1 MPHRPSPYRAAHS
14 RRTAG
19 FTLAELL
26 VVVAIV
32 AVLVAVAI
40 PVFTGALGNT
50 EEATCAANRRSVK
63 SMYTNAWLLD
73 QNQNQ
78 QKLFEDCRDQLEK
91 QNNDVLCPSEGNYTA
106 TFTPNGAV
114 TIKCSK
120 HGAGMDDDMSGWIYE
135 TYKDNMTQYLGGEG
149 LRNAYATAHGLTSW
163 TEVKRPDGES
173 GAKLYLQMKNYQNN
187 PGGAFLYAGYESQIT
202 GGGKQWYARYVCDS
216 NGLIGPA
223 GQWYE
228 VPENTNV
235 SLTDD
240 KNGKGMDKMQA
251 LLEENKDNKV
261 TLEGDKFVKA

>member
-73 QNQNQ
+73 QNPDSQ
-78 QKLFEDCRDQLEK
+78 QTLFGNCVAQLKK

-106 TFTPNGAV
+106 TFTSNGAV
-114 TIKCSK
+114 IIKCDV
-120 HGAGMDDDMSGWIYE
+120 HGLGLDDELGSWLA
-135 TYKDNMTQYLGGEG
+135 TYKGPYSGDESA
-149 LRNAYATAHGLTSW
+149 RKAYAADKGLTSW
-163 TEVKRPDGES
+163 PSVKGLDEETY
-173 GAKLYLQMKNYQNN
+173 YLQFKSYNN
-187 PGGAFLYAGYESQIT
+187 SAANAFLYAGPTSTIENSNSWRAKYI
-202 GGGKQWYARYVCDS
+202 CDN
-216 NGLIGPA
+216 NGLYGTP

-228 VPENTNV
+228 LPKVEGI
-235 SLTDD
+235 SMYGDGAED
-240 KNGKGMDKMQA
+240 KLIK
-251 LLEENKDNKV
+251 LLETGTPV
-261 TLEGDKFVKA
+261 TFEKNKFVKSA

>member
-78 QKLFEDCRDQLEK
+78 QTLFEDCRDQLEK
-91 QNNDVLCPSEGNYTA
+91 QNNDVLCPSKGNYTA
-106 TFTPNGAV
+106 TFTSNGAV
-114 TIKCSK
+114 IIKCDV
-120 HGAGMDDDMSGWIYE
+120 HGLGLDDELGSWLA
-135 TYKDNMTQYLGGEG
+135 TYKGPYSGDESA
-149 LRNAYATAHGLTSW
+149 RKAYAADKGLTSW
-163 TEVKRPDGES
+163 HSVKGLDEETY
-173 GAKLYLQMKNYQNN
+173 YLQFKSYNN
-187 PGGAFLYAGYESQIT
+187 SAANAFLYAGPTSTIENSNSWRAKYI
-202 GGGKQWYARYVCDS
+202 CDN
-216 NGLIGPA
+216 NGLYGTP

-228 VPENTNV
+228 LPKVEGISMYGNGAE
-235 SLTDD
+235 D
-240 KNGKGMDKMQA
+240 KLIK
-251 LLEENKDNKV
+251 LLETGTPV
-261 TLEGDKFVKA
+261 TLKGDKFVKSA

>member
-73 QNQNQ
+73 QNPDSQ
-78 QKLFEDCRDQLEK
+78 QTLFGNCVAQLKK

-114 TIKCSK
+114 IIKCDV
-120 HGAGMDDDMSGWIYE
+120 HGLGLDDELGSWLA
-135 TYKDNMTQYLGGEG
+135 TYKGPYSGDESA
-149 LRNAYATAHGLTSW
+149 RKAYAADKGLTSW
-163 TEVKRPDGES
+163 HSVKGLDEETY
-173 GAKLYLQMKNYQNN
+173 YLQFKSYNN
-187 PGGAFLYAGYESQIT
+187 SAANAFLYAGPTSTIENSNSWRAKYI
-202 GGGKQWYARYVCDS
+202 CDN
-216 NGLIGPA
+216 NGLYGTP

-228 VPENTNV
+228 LPKVEGISMYGNGAE
-235 SLTDD
+235 D
-240 KNGKGMDKMQA
+240 KLIK
-251 LLEENKDNKV
+251 LLETGTPV
-261 TLEGDKFVKA
+261 TFEKNKFVKSA

>member
-91 QNNDVLCPSEGNYTA
+91 QNNDVLCPSKGNYTA
-106 TFTPNGAV
+106 TFTSNGAV
-114 TIKCSK
+114 IIKCDV
-120 HGAGMDDDMSGWIYE
+120 HGLGLDDELGSWLA
-135 TYKDNMTQYLGGEG
+135 TYKGPYSGDESA
-149 LRNAYATAHGLTSW
+149 RKAYAADKGLTSW
-163 TEVKRPDGES
+163 HSVKGLDEETY
-173 GAKLYLQMKNYQNN
+173 YLQFKSYNN
-187 PGGAFLYAGYESQIT
+187 SAANAFLYAGPTSTIENSNSWRAKYI
-202 GGGKQWYARYVCDS
+202 CDN
-216 NGLIGPA
+216 NGLYGTP

-228 VPENTNV
+228 LPKVEGISMYGNGAE
-235 SLTDD
+235 D
-240 KNGKGMDKMQA
+240 KLIK
-251 LLEENKDNKV
+251 LLETGTPV
-261 TLEGDKFVKA
+261 TLKGDKFVKSA

>member
-1 MPHRPSPYRAAHS
+1 MPHRPSPYRAAN
-14 RRTAG
+14 RRHTAG

-78 QKLFEDCRDQLEK
+78 QTLFGNCVAQIKK

-106 TFTPNGAV
+106 TFTSNGAV
-114 TIKCSK
+114 IIKCDV
-120 HGAGMDDDMSGWIYE
+120 HGLGLDDELGSWLA
-135 TYKDNMTQYLGGEG
+135 TYKGPYSGDESA
-149 LRNAYATAHGLTSW
+149 RKAYAADKGLTSW
-163 TEVKRPDGES
+163 HSVKGLDEETY
-173 GAKLYLQMKNYQNN
+173 YLQFKSYNN
-187 PGGAFLYAGYESQIT
+187 SAANAFLYAGPTSTIENSNSWRAKYI
-202 GGGKQWYARYVCDS
+202 CDN
-216 NGLIGPA
+216 NGLYGTP

-228 VPENTNV
+228 LPKVEGISMYGNGAE
-235 SLTDD
+235 D
-240 KNGKGMDKMQA
+240 KLIK
-251 LLEENKDNKV
+251 LLETGTPV
-261 TLEGDKFVKA
+261 TLKGDKFVKSA

>member
-1 MPHRPSPYRAAHS
+1 MPHRPSPYRPAHS

-73 QNQNQ
+73 QTPGKQ
-78 QKLFEDCRDQLEK
+78 QELFGNCVAQLKK

-106 TFTPNGAV
+106 TFTSNGAV
-114 TIKCSK
+114 IIKCGV
-120 HGAGMDDDMSGWIYE
+120 HGLGLDDELGSWLA
-135 TYKDNMTQYLGGEG
+135 TYKGPYSGDESA
-149 LRNAYATAHGLTSW
+149 RKAYAADKGLTSW
-163 TEVKRPDGES
+163 PSVKGLDEETY
-173 GAKLYLQMKNYQNN
+173 YLQFKSYNN
-187 PGGAFLYAGYESQIT
+187 SAANAFLYAGPTSTIENSNSWRAKYI
-202 GGGKQWYARYVCDS
+202 CDN
-216 NGLIGPA
+216 NGLYGTP

-228 VPENTNV
+228 LPKVEGI
-235 SLTDD
+235 SMYGDGAED
-240 KNGKGMDKMQA
+240 KLIK
-251 LLEENKDNKV
+251 LLETGTPV
-261 TLEGDKFVKA
+261 TFEKNKFVKSA

>member
-106 TFTPNGAV
+106 TFTSNGAV
-114 TIKCSK
+114 IIKCDV
-120 HGAGMDDDMSGWIYE
+120 HGLGLDDELGSWLA
-135 TYKDNMTQYLGGEG
+135 TYKGPYSGDESA
-149 LRNAYATAHGLTSW
+149 RKAYAADKGLTSW
-163 TEVKRPDGES
+163 HSVKGLDEETY
-173 GAKLYLQMKNYQNN
+173 YLQFKSYNN
-187 PGGAFLYAGYESQIT
+187 SAANAFLYAGPTSTIENSNSWRAKYI
-202 GGGKQWYARYVCDS
+202 CDN
-216 NGLIGPA
+216 NGLYGTP

-228 VPENTNV
+228 LPKVEGISMYGNGAE
-235 SLTDD
+235 D
-240 KNGKGMDKMQA
+240 KLIK
-251 LLEENKDNKV
+251 LLETGTPV
-261 TLEGDKFVKA
+261 TLKGDKFVKSA

>member
-73 QNQNQ
+73 QNPDSQ
-78 QKLFEDCRDQLEK
+78 QTLFDKCFDQLKK

-106 TFTPNGAV
+106 TFTSNGAV
-114 TIKCSK
+114 IIKCDV
-120 HGAGMDDDMSGWIYE
+120 HGLGLDDELGSWLA
-135 TYKDNMTQYLGGEG
+135 TYKGPYSGDESA
-149 LRNAYATAHGLTSW
+149 RKAYAADKGLTSW
-163 TEVKRPDGES
+163 PSVKGLDEETY
-173 GAKLYLQMKNYQNN
+173 YLQFKSYNN
-187 PGGAFLYAGYESQIT
+187 SAANAFLYAGPTSTIENSNSWRAKYI
-202 GGGKQWYARYVCDS
+202 CDN
-216 NGLIGPA
+216 NGLYGTP

-228 VPENTNV
+228 LPKVEGI
-235 SLTDD
+235 SMYGDGAED
-240 KNGKGMDKMQA
+240 KLIK
-251 LLEENKDNKV
+251 LLETGTPV
-261 TLEGDKFVKA
+261 TFEKNKFVKSA

>member
-78 QKLFEDCRDQLEK
+78 QTLFGNCVAQLKK

-114 TIKCSK
+114 IIKCYV
-120 HGAGMDDDMSGWIYE
+120 HVLGLDDELGSWLA
-135 TYKDNMTQYLGGEG
+135 TYKGPYSGDESA
-149 LRNAYATAHGLTSW
+149 RKAYAADKGLTSW
-163 TEVKRPDGES
+163 PSVKGLDEETY
-173 GAKLYLQMKNYQNN
+173 YLQFKSYNN
-187 PGGAFLYAGYESQIT
+187 SAANAFLYAGPTSTIENSNSWRAKYI
-202 GGGKQWYARYVCDS
+202 CDN
-216 NGLIGPA
+216 NGLYGTP

-228 VPENTNV
+228 LPKVEGI
-235 SLTDD
+235 SMYGDGAED
-240 KNGKGMDKMQA
+240 KLIK
-251 LLEENKDNKV
+251 LLETGTPV
-261 TLEGDKFVKA
+261 TFEKNKFVKSA

>member
-63 SMYTNAWLLD
+63 SMYANAWLLD

-106 TFTPNGAV
+106 TFTSNGAV
-114 TIKCSK
+114 IIKCDV
-120 HGAGMDDDMSGWIYE
+120 HGLGLDDELGSWLA
-135 TYKDNMTQYLGGEG
+135 TYKGPYSGDESA
-149 LRNAYATAHGLTSW
+149 RKAYAADKGLTSW
-163 TEVKRPDGES
+163 HSVKGLDEETY
-173 GAKLYLQMKNYQNN
+173 YLQFKSYNN
-187 PGGAFLYAGYESQIT
+187 SAANAFLYAGPTSTIENSNSWRAKYI
-202 GGGKQWYARYVCDS
+202 CDN
-216 NGLIGPA
+216 NGLYGTP

-228 VPENTNV
+228 LPKVEGISMYGNGAE
-235 SLTDD
+235 D
-240 KNGKGMDKMQA
+240 KLIK
-251 LLEENKDNKV
+251 LLETGTPV
-261 TLEGDKFVKA
+261 TLKGDKFVKSA

>member
-78 QKLFEDCRDQLEK
+78 QTLFGNCVAQLKK

-114 TIKCSK
+114 IIKCGV
-120 HGAGMDDDMSGWIYE
+120 HGLGLDDELGSWLA
-135 TYKDNMTQYLGGEG
+135 TYKGPYSGDESA
-149 LRNAYATAHGLTSW
+149 RKAYAADKGLTSW
-163 TEVKRPDGES
+163 PSVKGLDEETY
-173 GAKLYLQMKNYQNN
+173 YLQFKSYNN
-187 PGGAFLYAGYESQIT
+187 SAANAFLYAGPTSTIENSNSWRAKYI
-202 GGGKQWYARYVCDS
+202 CDN
-216 NGLIGPA
+216 NGLYGTP

-228 VPENTNV
+228 LPKVEGI
-235 SLTDD
+235 SMYGDGAED
-240 KNGKGMDKMQA
+240 KLIK
-251 LLEENKDNKV
+251 LLETGTPV
-261 TLEGDKFVKA
+261 TFEKNKFVKSA

>member
-1 MPHRPSPYRAAHS
+1 MPHRPSPYRAANR

-78 QKLFEDCRDQLEK
+78 QTLFGNCVAQLKE
-91 QNNDVLCPSEGNYTA
+91 QNNDVLCPSKGNYTA
-106 TFTPNGAV
+106 TFTSNGAV
-114 TIKCSK
+114 IIKCDV
-120 HGAGMDDDMSGWIYE
+120 HGLGLDDELGSWLA
-135 TYKDNMTQYLGGEG
+135 TYKGPYSGDESA
-149 LRNAYATAHGLTSW
+149 RKAYAADKGLTSW
-163 TEVKRPDGES
+163 PPVKGLDEETY
-173 GAKLYLQMKNYQNN
+173 YLQFKSYNN
-187 PGGAFLYAGYESQIT
+187 SAANAFLYAGPTSTIENSNSWRAKYI
-202 GGGKQWYARYVCDS
+202 CDN
-216 NGLIGPA
+216 NGLYGTP

-228 VPENTNV
+228 LPKVEGISMYGNGAE
-235 SLTDD
+235 D
-240 KNGKGMDKMQA
+240 KLIK
-251 LLEENKDNKV
+251 LLETGTPV
-261 TLEGDKFVKA
+261 TFEKNKFVKSA

>member
-63 SMYTNAWLLD
+63 SMYINAWLLD

-78 QKLFEDCRDQLEK
+78 QTLFEDCRDQLEK
-91 QNNDVLCPSEGNYTA
+91 QNNDVLCPSKGNYTA
-106 TFTPNGAV
+106 TFTSNGAV
-114 TIKCSK
+114 IIKCDV
-120 HGAGMDDDMSGWIYE
+120 HGLGLDDELGSWLA
-135 TYKDNMTQYLGGEG
+135 TYKGPYSGDESA
-149 LRNAYATAHGLTSW
+149 RKAYAADKGLTSW
-163 TEVKRPDGES
+163 HSVKGLDEETY
-173 GAKLYLQMKNYQNN
+173 YLQFKSYNN
-187 PGGAFLYAGYESQIT
+187 SAANAFLYAGPTSTIENSNSWRAKYI
-202 GGGKQWYARYVCDS
+202 CDN
-216 NGLIGPA
+216 NGLYGTP

-228 VPENTNV
+228 LPKVEGISMYGNGAE
-235 SLTDD
+235 D
-240 KNGKGMDKMQA
+240 KLIK
-251 LLEENKDNKV
+251 LLETGTPV
-261 TLEGDKFVKA
+261 TLKGDKFVKSA

>member
-91 QNNDVLCPSEGNYTA
+91 QNNDVLCPSKGNYTA
-106 TFTPNGAV
+106 TFTSNGALI
-114 TIKCSK
+114 IKCDV
-120 HGAGMDDDMSGWIYE
+120 HGLGLDDELGSWLA
-135 TYKDNMTQYLGGEG
+135 TYKGPYSGDESA
-149 LRNAYATAHGLTSW
+149 RKAYAADKGLTSW
-163 TEVKRPDGES
+163 HSVKGLDEETY
-173 GAKLYLQMKNYQNN
+173 YLQFKSYNN
-187 PGGAFLYAGYESQIT
+187 SAANAFLYAGPTSTIENSNSWRAKYI
-202 GGGKQWYARYVCDS
+202 CDN
-216 NGLIGPA
+216 NGLYGTP

-228 VPENTNV
+228 LPKVEGI
-235 SLTDD
+235 SMYGDGAED
-240 KNGKGMDKMQA
+240 KLIK
-251 LLEENKDNKV
+251 LLETGTPV
-261 TLEGDKFVKA
+261 TFEKNKFVKSA